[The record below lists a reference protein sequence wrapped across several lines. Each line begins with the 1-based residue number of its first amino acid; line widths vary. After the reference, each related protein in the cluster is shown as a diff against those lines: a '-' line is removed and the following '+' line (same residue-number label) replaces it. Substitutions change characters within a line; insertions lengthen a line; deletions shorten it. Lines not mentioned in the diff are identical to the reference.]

1 MISMTAQLP
10 FRSRRE
16 PFFYPGFTKRR
27 NENMTTLEKSPEE
40 TFANLGSAQTQD
52 PGDLPTTDAD
62 ATLDVSACAILDL
75 VHGKANA

>member
-1 MISMTAQLP
+1 
-10 FRSRRE
+10 
-16 PFFYPGFTKRR
+16 
-27 NENMTTLEKSPEE
+27 MTTLEKSREE
-40 TFANLGSAQTQD
+40 MLAHLGSAHRD